1 MMKTN
6 LAKISKETANEIKGQ
21 FMNEFSMF
29 NPFEIDDVWYVSIKE
44 SEYLKDDM
52 YEIVE
57 IFINFGENETD
68 D

>member
-1 MMKTN
+1 MKTQ
-6 LAKISKETANEIKGQ
+6 LAKISKALANEIKGQ

-29 NPFEIDDVWYVSIKE
+29 NPFEIDGVWYVSLKE
-44 SEYLKDDM
+44 SEYLKPNT